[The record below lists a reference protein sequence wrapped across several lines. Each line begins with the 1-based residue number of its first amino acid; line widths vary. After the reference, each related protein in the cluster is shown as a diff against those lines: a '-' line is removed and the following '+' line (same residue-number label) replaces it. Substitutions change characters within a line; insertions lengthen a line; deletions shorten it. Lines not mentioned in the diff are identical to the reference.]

1 MHGQTDD
8 TCSLSENKDRLC
20 GIKVFLNIDYLR
32 YVFFHSGDR
41 IHTSRIRAGNVNCKN
56 SEILCQE
63 GCASKQLQHILPE
76 LSPVRQQL
84 PATNLEEVG
93 RQLKAGR

>member
-1 MHGQTDD
+1 MIHVFYQKIKRDSAD
-8 TCSLSENKDRLC
+8 QSFSKYYLLFALC
-20 GIKVFLNIDYLR
+20 F
-32 YVFFHSGDR
+32 FFHSGDR
-41 IHTSRIRAGNVNCKN
+41 IHTSRISAGNVNWKN

-63 GCASKQLQHILPE
+63 GHASKQLQHTLPE

-93 RQLKAGR
+93 RHELKAGR